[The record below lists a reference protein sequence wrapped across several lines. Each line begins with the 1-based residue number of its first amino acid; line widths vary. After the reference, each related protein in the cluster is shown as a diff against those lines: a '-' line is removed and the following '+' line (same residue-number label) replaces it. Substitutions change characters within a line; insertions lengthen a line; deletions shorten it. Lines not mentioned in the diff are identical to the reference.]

1 MGGSSI
7 PLGRFFGVFVR
18 FDVTLLLLAAFFV
31 LRGLERGGF
40 QGALNELTFVV
51 LLFVCVFLHELGH
64 AAAAYVFGIRTLD
77 VTLHFFG
84 GYARLSSPPRRRF
97 DDAVISFAGPAVNLA
112 IAGLLYLWKEQ
123 IVTDENTWNAY
134 YLVRNLWWANL
145 FLGIFN
151 LLPGYPLDGGNITR
165 AVLSNWMTHARAR
178 LIVAY
183 LGVAIG
189 FGLVAYG
196 FPDSIFTMIFGGLF
210 IYLASMEIQA
220 AQSSRF

>member
-31 LRGLERGGF
+31 LRGLESGGF

-51 LLFVCVFLHELGH
+51 LLFVCVFLHEFGH
-64 AAAAYVFGIRTLD
+64 AAAAYVFGIKTLD

-84 GYARLSSPPRRRF
+84 GYARLSSPPRRAF

-112 IAGLLYLWKEQ
+112 IAGLLYLWMEQ
-123 IVTDENTWNAY
+123 LQVDETSLHTY
-134 YLVRNLWWANL
+134 FLVYQLWWANL
-145 FLGIFN
+145 FLGFFN

-165 AVLSNWMTHARAR
+165 AILSTWLTHTRAR

-183 LGVAIG
+183 IGVLIG
-189 FGLVAYG
+189 FALVAYG
-196 FPDSIFTMIFGGLF
+196 FPNSMFMMIFGALF
-210 IYLASMEIQA
+210 IYMASMEIQA